1 MYIGFLFNKMGII
14 QHLSVNFI
22 KTQLTDSNNNK
33 KTQNYS
39 ILHTVVYI
47 SVAV

>member
-1 MYIGFLFNKMGII
+1 MYIGFIFNKLGLI

-33 KTQNYS
+33 KPKIIAY
-39 ILHTVVYI
+39 YI
-47 SVAV
+47 QQ